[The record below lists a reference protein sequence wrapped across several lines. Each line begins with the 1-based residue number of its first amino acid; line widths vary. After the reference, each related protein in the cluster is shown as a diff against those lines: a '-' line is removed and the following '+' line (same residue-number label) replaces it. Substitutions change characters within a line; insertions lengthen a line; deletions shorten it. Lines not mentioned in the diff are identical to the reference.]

1 MDFLYDIEYVLVGLS
16 DWHAFTTLKKCFQYY
31 LSICRL
37 IICLRV
43 CWSTLNALSKS
54 ICVFFCITAFYT
66 RICRC
71 WCTMSMMQ
79 CVHVHIPQ
87 LTYHLRWTSPYIFG
101 KVHINKEEIVVLML
115 CKSHATSNMLD
126 INNFM
131 MIWTKTIQFHCRSR
145 KKITKYMPRVNALHQ
160 LVFLWKGPPTL
171 RPLRSSGQ
179 VPAGYLALVSPQ
191 GIGEKKWEAFNHHQK
206 KTPENMETYSVD
218 LLTLVFSQGWILFR

>member
-1 MDFLYDIEYVLVGLS
+1 MRSPNLF
-16 DWHAFTTLKKCFQYY
+16 ACFFAS
-31 LSICRL
+31 LHI
-37 IICLRV
+37 
-43 CWSTLNALSKS
+43 
-54 ICVFFCITAFYT
+54 YT

-206 KTPENMETYSVD
+206 ITPEKYGNIFRRSAHTRFFTGVDSVPIKKNDVCNSAFVD
-218 LLTLVFSQGWILFR
+218 LGVSFLKKSRFS